1 MNRFKLNRWIK
12 ALFVGVVA
20 VLIMGGLAFWSNNQ
34 QAQADDSLM
43 GVVLQKADVPM
54 AENWLNDGSF
64 TVDTL
69 SQPLNTTNWQA
80 IETAKVVL
88 NYQTAYGR
96 AADLKW
102 QGEWVFMGSYGY
114 AYGSEKEA
122 SEAANHIL
130 AQQPQVGATTLLAE
144 VNQNGVKGQSYR
156 MIGDEGDIL
165 FGFVGTRDNVL
176 ILFVTDSFSEKAGQE
191 AFDQLLGKLVEKVS

>member
-1 MNRFKLNRWIK
+1 MNRFKLNRWTK
-12 ALFVGVVA
+12 VLFVGVVA
-20 VLIMGGLAFWSNNQ
+20 VLIMGGLAFWSSNHSV
-34 QAQADDSLM
+34 QADDSLM

-54 AENWLNDGSF
+54 AENWLNEGSF
-64 TVDTL
+64 TVDDF
-69 SQPLNTTNWQA
+69 SQPLNAMNWQS
-80 IETAKVVL
+80 IETAKAVL

-102 QGEWVFMGSYGY
+102 QGEWAFMGSYSY

-122 SEAANHIL
+122 TEAATHIL

-144 VNQNGVKGQSYR
+144 MNHNGIKGQSYR
-156 MIGDEGDIL
+156 MMGDEGDIL
-165 FGFVGTRDNVL
+165 FGFVGTRGNVL

-191 AFDQLLGKLVEKVS
+191 AFDQLLGKLVEKFS